1 MGNRKRKMSMNKDK
15 INLDELLKAAIRLG
29 ASDIHLK
36 VNRTP
41 VFRINGKLVQL
52 KEAPAITE
60 ENNREIAYSIMN
72 EWQTKKFEENLEMDL
87 AYSISGLSRFRVN
100 VFQQRGTL
108 SIAIRAIP
116 YEILGFDE
124 LNLPPVVKSIAEE
137 ERGLVI
143 VTGTTG
149 SGKSTTLAS
158 IVNYIN
164 STKARHIITIE
175 DPIEYMQ
182 NDKLSYINQRE
193 VGIDTRNFK
202 NALRA
207 SLREDPDVILVG
219 EMRDLETMEICM
231 SAAETG
237 HLVFTTLHTLD
248 AQETIN
254 RILTV
259 FPVHQHNQVR
269 YQLAQVL
276 KAIISQRLMPRAD
289 KEGRVPA
296 IEVLLGTARVR
307 DLIAT
312 PERTKEITQAI
323 AEGNLHYGMQ
333 TFDQCLFDLYGKGMI
348 AYDEAMRQATNKD
361 DLALRIQGVTTG
373 SVPLDMNEY
382 EQRTN

>member
-1 MGNRKRKMSMNKDK
+1 MSKDK
-15 INLDELLKAAIRLG
+15 IILEELLKAAIRLG

-41 VFRINGKLVQL
+41 VFRIHGKLVQL
-52 KEAPAITE
+52 KESPTITE
-60 ENNREIAYSIMN
+60 KINKEIAYSMMN
-72 EWQTKKFEENLEMDL
+72 SWQREKFEENLEMDL
-87 AYSISGLSRFRVN
+87 AYSVSGLARFRVN
-100 VFQQRGTL
+100 IFQQRGSL

-116 YEILGFDE
+116 YDILNFDQ
-124 LNLPPVVKSIAEE
+124 LNLPTIIKSIAEE

-158 IVNYIN
+158 IVDYIN

-175 DPIEYMQ
+175 DPIEYTQ

-193 VGIDTRNFK
+193 IGIDTKNFK

-207 SLREDPDVILVG
+207 ALREDPDVILVG

-248 AQETIN
+248 AQETVN

-296 IEVLLGTARVR
+296 IEVLLGTSRIK

-312 PERTKEITQAI
+312 PEKTKEITQAI

-333 TFDQCLFDLYGKGMI
+333 TFDQCLFELYGKGMI
-348 AYDEAMRQATNKD
+348 TYEEVMRQATNKD
-361 DLALRIQGVTTG
+361 DLALRIQGITTG
-373 SVPLDMNEY
+373 SVALNVNEF
-382 EQRTN
+382 EQRTS

>member
-1 MGNRKRKMSMNKDK
+1 MSDK
-15 INLDELLKAAIRLG
+15 KNNGKVNLDDLLKAALRLG

-41 VFRINGKLVQL
+41 VFRIHGKLVQL
-52 KEAPAITE
+52 KEAPPITE
-60 ENNREIAYSIMN
+60 ENNIEIANQIMN
-72 EWQTKKFEENLEMDL
+72 EWQQEKFKENLEMDL

-100 VFQQRGTL
+100 IFQQRGTL

-116 YEILGFDE
+116 YEILNFDN
-124 LNLPPVVKSIAEE
+124 LNLPSVIKSIADE

-158 IVNYIN
+158 IIDYIN
-164 STKARHIITIE
+164 SSKARHIITIE
-175 DPIEYMQ
+175 DPIEYTQ

-193 VGIDTRNFK
+193 IGIDTKSFK

-276 KAIISQRLMPRAD
+276 KAILSQRLMPRAD
-289 KEGRVPA
+289 GKGRVPA
-296 IEVLLGTARVR
+296 VEVLLGTSRVR

-312 PERTKEITQAI
+312 PERTKEITQAL

-333 TFDQCLFDLYGKGMI
+333 TFDQCLFDLFTKKLITYE
-348 AYDEAMRQATNKD
+348 EAMRQATNKD

-373 SVPLDMNEY
+373 SVALDMSEF

>member
-1 MGNRKRKMSMNKDK
+1 MSKDK
-15 INLDELLKAAIRLG
+15 IILDELLKAAIRLG

-41 VFRINGKLVQL
+41 VFRIHGKLVQL
-52 KEAPAITE
+52 KESPTITE
-60 ENNREIAYSIMN
+60 KINKEIAYSMMN
-72 EWQTKKFEENLEMDL
+72 RWQREKFEENLEMDL
-87 AYSISGLSRFRVN
+87 SYSISGLSRFRVN
-100 VFQQRGTL
+100 IFQQRGTL

-116 YEILGFDE
+116 YDILSFDQ
-124 LNLPPVVKSIAEE
+124 LNLPTIIKSIAEE

-158 IVNYIN
+158 IVDYIN

-175 DPIEYMQ
+175 DPIEYTQ

-193 VGIDTRNFK
+193 IGIDTKNFK

-207 SLREDPDVILVG
+207 ALREDPDVILVG

-259 FPVHQHNQVR
+259 FPAHQHNQVR

-276 KAIISQRLMPRAD
+276 KSIISQRLMPRAD

-296 IEVLLGTARVR
+296 IEVLLGTSRIK

-312 PERTKEITQAI
+312 PEKTKGITQAI

-333 TFDQCLFDLYGKGMI
+333 TFDQCLFELYGKGMI
-348 AYDEAMRQATNKD
+348 TYEEVMRQATNKD
-361 DLALRIQGVTTG
+361 DLALRIQGITTG
-373 SVPLDMNEY
+373 SVALNVNEF
-382 EQRTN
+382 EQRTS